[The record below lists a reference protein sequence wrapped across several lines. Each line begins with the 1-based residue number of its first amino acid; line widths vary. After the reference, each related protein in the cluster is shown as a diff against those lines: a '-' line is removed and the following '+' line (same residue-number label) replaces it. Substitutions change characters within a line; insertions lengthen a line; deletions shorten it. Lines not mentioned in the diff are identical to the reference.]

1 MLPNLHSHNPP
12 RISQR
17 QAQKAF
23 IILGGSGLLGCKVPL
38 LNCVLQY
45 ETDVSEMKLQ
55 HIISTVK
62 DPIELLP
69 RQRHCCNVR
78 LALLDVTEG
87 FFIKSSCKEVKSSF
101 KVKLCEGQ
109 MFGEAGL
116 ISCPIM

>member
-23 IILGGSGLLGCKVPL
+23 IILGGSGLLGRKVPL

-78 LALLDVTEG
+78 LALLDVREG
-87 FFIKSSCKEVKSSF
+87 FFY
-101 KVKLCEGQ
+101 KVFMQGSKKQFQG
-109 MFGEAGL
+109 
-116 ISCPIM
+116 